1 YVDSVLPQSFNVAAG
16 TKPYINVDVLC
27 FDRRLVNEYG
37 YVFFDIVPET
47 IYPLCTFINYCNEE
61 GRHWVANYS
70 IDLYYGTNDEGIQ
83 LYDNADADA
92 MVSVGTRGGQY
103 YADPLCLVVPG
114 PPANLPNNQPYLY
127 MVIYPNDWNDN
138 YGDIDNTPV
147 PVQLTWNDLNAL
159 LNSDGTTSEYLH
171 LFIGECPGALD
182 GDGSIG
188 GGN

>member
-1 YVDSVLPQSFNVAAG
+1 
-16 TKPYINVDVLC
+16 
-27 FDRRLVNEYG
+27 
-37 YVFFDIVPET
+37 
-47 IYPLCTFINYCNEE
+47 YCNAD

-83 LYDNADADA
+83 LYDNSDAEA
-92 MVSVGTRGGQY
+92 MVSVGMRGGQY

-138 YGDIDNTPV
+138 YGDIDNSSV
-147 PVQLTWNDLNAL
+147 SVQLSWNDVNAL
-159 LNSDGTTSEYLH
+159 LNDDDTTNEYLH

-182 GDGSIG
+182 GDG
-188 GGN
+188 GGNGGPTCNLNDPNADCDNDGVPNRCDPDNPNWGSFDCDGDGIDNAEDPCPNDPNDECEDE